1 MYHFP
6 RNKFSVDRS
15 VCEKLYISF
24 EFSLTNWTW
33 WVLHITDTCTVC
45 NMHGG
50 WKMLSDFET
59 NHNFMI
65 FCKEISTHW
74 HSHFFLKNWRTLKIE
89 LHGVL
94 RNCARPDKG
103 VQKYRRNQRRTELV
117 GGGCLAP
124 HKSDLKPQGMG
135 IQSMGPGEA
144 EPRQPLVLRMP
155 ESCMRQSPG
164 GPLFWECF
172 LPRVLSCLKES

>member
-1 MYHFP
+1 MAKPERIMYRFP

-45 NMHGG
+45 NMVDG
-50 WKMLSDFET
+50 KCCRTLKQ
-59 NHNFMI
+59 I
-65 FCKEISTHW
+65 IISWFFVKKFQRTDTVI
-74 HSHFFLKNWRTLKIE
+74 FLKNWRTLKIE
-89 LHGVL
+89 LHGVW
-94 RNCARPDKG
+94 PDKG
-103 VQKYRRNQRRTELV
+103 VQKYKRNQCRTELV
-117 GGGCLAP
+117 RGCLAP
-124 HKSDLKPQGMG
+124 HKSYLKPQGMG

-164 GPLFWECF
+164 GPSFWECF
-172 LPRVLSCLKES
+172 LPRVWSCLKES